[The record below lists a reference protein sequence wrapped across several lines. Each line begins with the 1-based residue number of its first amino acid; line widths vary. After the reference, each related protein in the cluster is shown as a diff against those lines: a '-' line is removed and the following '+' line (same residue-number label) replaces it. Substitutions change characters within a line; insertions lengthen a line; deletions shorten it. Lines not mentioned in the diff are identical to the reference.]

1 VTDSRAIAGY
11 IASIGWSVKRG
22 KASGAL
28 LVAPPDDVEG
38 PDRLPPFR
46 VEVGEHWVELI
57 LGPVFG
63 STQAKPPDLALR
75 LLTVNR
81 DLRIAKFALDERSQ
95 VVLCAELPVES
106 LDREEVIDAATRI
119 VRYVRHYRAFLSGDS

>member
-22 KASGAL
+22 RTSGVL
-28 LVAPPDDVEG
+28 LVAPPDEDDQEK
-38 PDRLPPFR
+38 LPPFR

-57 LGPVFG
+57 LGPVF
-63 STQAKPPDLALR
+63 APDAFRPPDLPLR

-81 DLRIAKFALDERSQ
+81 DLRIAKFAVDERKQ

-119 VRYVRHYRAFLSGDS
+119 VRYVRHYRAFLSGAS

>member
-1 VTDSRAIAGY
+1 MTDSRAIAGY
-11 IASIGWSVKRG
+11 IASIGWTVKRG
-22 KASGAL
+22 KTSGAL

-38 PDRLPPFR
+38 DGRLPPFR

-57 LGPVFG
+57 LGPVFPPG
-63 STQAKPPDLALR
+63 AKTPDDLPLR

-81 DLRIAKFALDERSQ
+81 DLRIAKFAVDERKQ

-106 LDREEVIDAATRI
+106 LDKEEVVDAATRI
-119 VRYVRHYRAFLSGDS
+119 VRYVRHYRAFLAGTG

>member
-1 VTDSRAIAGY
+1 MTDSRSIAGY

-22 KASGAL
+22 KTSGVL
-28 LVAPPDDVEG
+28 LVAPPDEEAG
-38 PDRLPPFR
+38 SKLPPFR

-57 LGPVFG
+57 LGPVF
-63 STQAKPPDLALR
+63 TPEAARPPDLPLR

-81 DLRIAKFALDERSQ
+81 DLRIAKFAVDDKKQ

-106 LDREEVIDAATRI
+106 LDKEEVIDAAQRL
-119 VRYVRHYRAFLSGDS
+119 VRYVRHYRAFLSGEG

>member
-1 VTDSRAIAGY
+1 VIDSRTVAGF

-22 KASGAL
+22 KTSGAL
-28 LVAPPDDVEG
+28 LVAPPDAEAG
-38 PDRLPPFR
+38 ETLPPFR

-57 LGPVFG
+57 LGPVF
-63 STQAKPPDLALR
+63 AAEAEKPADLPLR

-81 DLRIAKFALDERSQ
+81 DLRIAKFALDDRGQ

-106 LDREEVIDAATRI
+106 LDREEIVDAATRI
-119 VRYVRHYRAFLSGDS
+119 VRYVRHYRAFLSGEA

>member
-22 KASGAL
+22 RTSGAL
-28 LVAPPDDVEG
+28 LVAPPDEAGLEKV
-38 PDRLPPFR
+38 PPFR

-57 LGPVFG
+57 MGPVF
-63 STQAKPPDLALR
+63 APEAARPADLALR

-81 DLRIAKFALDERSQ
+81 DLRIAKFAVDDKKQ

-119 VRYVRHYRAFLSGDS
+119 VRYVRHYRAFLTGDS